1 MSTPRQK
8 TGTLTGLERAILTRL
23 RTEIAVGSLFC
34 NETAARPVDPLGK
47 SAFA

>member
-1 MSTPRQK
+1 MSAPRQK
-8 TGTLTGLERAILTRL
+8 TGALTGFDRAILTRL

-34 NETAARPVDPLGK
+34 KETAARPLDPLGK